1 MGGVLSAAML
11 LAVAVSL
18 AFAGAAGAVAPEGDP
33 PESMYSP
40 SSIVVI
46 DLTLPQ
52 SSIEALEAAPEE
64 DYQPGTF
71 SLASS
76 DGTPGVVGTFSTPIE
91 VGIRLKGGIG
101 SFLPLGEKSAFKIKF
116 ASFVPKQKF
125 LGLKKMTLNNMKQD
139 ASMLHENLA
148 YRSFR
153 AAGVPSS
160 RSGYAWVRLNGEPL
174 GMYLNVED
182 LDDVSL
188 EKRFGPFDDPQ
199 HLYEGEHGID
209 VAPGEA
215 GKFEVDEGDD
225 EDIKDLEALIEAAND
240 PLAPDWSERVALHAD
255 LEEMTRMWALE
266 KYTGQWDGYA
276 GDDRPEVPNNYF
288 LYSDAAGKFQM
299 LPWGT
304 DQTWETLLAFDDP
317 GGILF
322 NECLADDSCAATYEA
337 AGAEALATIPPLDL
351 GKVAACTAEL
361 LAPWQELEDEDLRLH
376 DAREIAEVVEET
388 RENLA
393 SRPVELAD
401 WLGVEAP
408 EVPAAD
414 APCKEPEEP
423 GKPGDGGPQAGA
435 SVAGPPAPPAGG
447 LRLERV
453 SFKHGALVAR
463 VAVALPGRLDLKGTT
478 GPRRARTRICAADAP
493 IAAGSRTV
501 RCPLSAEAKRLRAS
515 HRLRVRLEARFAPS
529 GAARESIVRS
539 FTVPRSASSDRR
551 R

>member
-1 MGGVLSAAML
+1 MGGFLSAAAL
-11 LAVAVSL
+11 LAIAALLV
-18 AFAGAAGAVAPEGDP
+18 FAGTAAAVAPEGDP
-33 PESMYSP
+33 PASMYSP
-40 SSIVVI
+40 SAIVVI

-52 SSIEALEAAPEE
+52 SSIEALEAEPEE
-64 DYQPGTF
+64 EYQPGTF
-71 SLASS
+71 SLAST
-76 DGTPGVVGTFSTPIE
+76 DGTPGGVGAFSTPLN
-91 VGIRLKGGIG
+91 VGIRLKGGNG
-101 SFLPLGEKSAFKIKF
+101 SFLPLGEKAAFKVKF
-116 ASFVPKQKF
+116 SFVKGQKF
-125 LGLKKMTLNNMKQD
+125 LGLKKLTLNNMKQD

-199 HLYEGEHGID
+199 HLYEGEHGVD

-225 EDIKDLEALIEAAND
+225 KDLKDLEALIEAAD
-240 PLAPDWSERVALHAD
+240 DALAPDWSERIAPHAD
-255 LEEMTRMWALE
+255 LEEMTRMWAVE
-266 KYTGQWDGYA
+266 KYTGHWDGYA

-288 LYSDAAGKFQM
+288 LYSDPAGQFKM

-322 NECLADDSCAATYEA
+322 NGCLADLSCAATYEA
-337 AGAEALATIPPLDL
+337 AAKDLLATIPPLDL
-351 GKVAACTAEL
+351 GKVATCTAEL
-361 LAPWQELEDEDLRLH
+361 LAPWQQLEDKDLRIY
-376 DAREIAEVVEET
+376 DAGEIAEGVEET

-408 EVPAAD
+408 A
-414 APCKEPEEP
+414 
-423 GKPGDGGPQAGA
+423 
-435 SVAGPPAPPAGG
+435 APPADEPCEEPVPSGLATAALTSPPALGG
-447 LRLERV
+447 LLFERV
-453 SFKHGALVAR
+453 SFKGGALVAR
-463 VAVALPGRLDLKGTT
+463 IAVALPGQLELRGTI
-478 GPRRARTRICAADAP
+478 GPRRTHTRVC
-493 IAAGSRTV
+493 AAGSPV
-501 RCPLSAEAKRLRAS
+501 VAGHQILRCPLSSEAKQIRSQRK
-515 HRLRVRLEARFAPS
+515 LRVRLKAFFAPA
-529 GAARESIVRS
+529 GAAPELVARS
-539 FTVPRSASSDRR
+539 VTVPKFVSSNRHR
-551 R
+551 